1 MSAKAF
7 EVVYLEP
14 ENIHFERVGDTLSL
28 TLKTGALAENTPD
41 AGVSAETANASGVSA
56 GGVNA
61 DVFVHYPRVL
71 LRACFPVS
79 DKIEFLSVRDA
90 TDETYPELGIIEDWS
105 QLQPQDREAI
115 AEELD
120 LHYFVP
126 KVEQVFEITEEL
138 GFLYWTVKT
147 DKGRKDFVMRN
158 SVIHYAREVN
168 PGHWLLIDVNEAR
181 YEIPDVAVL
190 DGRSQKLIQRFL
202 YL

>member
-14 ENIHFERVGDTLSL
+14 ESVHFERVGDTLSL
-28 TLKTGALAENTPD
+28 TLKANTPSENTAD
-41 AGVSAETANASGVSA
+41 ADA
-56 GGVNA
+56 A
-61 DVFVHYPRVL
+61 DATSSDVMVHYPRVI

-79 DKIEFLSVRDA
+79 DNVEFLSVRDA
-90 TDETYPELGIIEDWS
+90 TDETQPELGIIEDWS
-105 QLQPQDREAI
+105 QLQPRDREAVA
-115 AEELD
+115 AELG

-126 KVEQVFEITEEL
+126 QVKQVFDIKEEL
-138 GFLYWTVKT
+138 GFLYWTVQT

-158 SVIHYAREVN
+158 SVIHYAREVG
-168 PGHWLLIDVNEAR
+168 PSHWLLIDVNEAR

-190 DGRSQKLIQRFL
+190 DAHSQKLVQRFL